1 MNNNYSFNLI
11 VADDHCVVRE
21 GIIRAL
27 TSNFPDAHYVEA
39 SNGAEILKHL
49 AEKHYDIVILD
60 VSLPGRNGIEML
72 TEITSCYPRTKV
84 IIFSMYPEDQ
94 FAVRA
99 IRSGAAAYITKCTP
113 LKELMN
119 AISIIKQGG
128 RYLPPSVAELLANQ
142 ISCSKSS
149 ETHEVLSNRE
159 YQVFQLIA
167 SGKTVSMIARDLS
180 LSVKTISVYRA
191 NILKKMNFK
200 NNSEITH
207 YAIKNSLVN

>member
-1 MNNNYSFNLI
+1 MNKNYSFSIL

-27 TSNFPDAHYVEA
+27 TSNFPEAQYVEA
-39 SNGAEILKHL
+39 SNGPEILKLL
-49 AEKHYDIVILD
+49 AEKHRDIVILD
-60 VSLPGRNGIEML
+60 ISMPGRNGIEML
-72 TEITSCYPRTKV
+72 TEITSCYPGTKV

-119 AISIIKQGG
+119 AIRIIKQGG

-142 ISCSKSS
+142 ISNTKSS

-167 SGKTVSMIARDLS
+167 SGKTVSMISRDLS

-191 NILKKMNFK
+191 NILKKMNLK

-207 YAIKNSLVN
+207 YAIKHSLVE